1 MDFTFHLFTLLGAIN
16 TPTAQQPPHTE
27 GLMTMLG
34 WLLWIVSFAGVIGVL
49 VVAAM
54 MMFAH
59 RRGEGSETASKLGI
73 VLGGCVLAAA
83 AAPLV
88 NMIL

>member
-1 MDFTFHLFTLLGAIN
+1 MDIAHYLLTAAADIGA
-16 TPTAQQPPHTE
+16 PTAAQPPGTD
-27 GLMTMLG
+27 GLTTLLG

-73 VLGGCVLAAA
+73 VLGGCILAAA

-88 NMIL
+88 NVIL